1 MTYAIGAPC
10 IDVRDRSCVAVCPVD
25 CIYEGAR
32 KLYIQP
38 DECIDCGACMTECP
52 TGAVVRLEDVSGP
65 GAEFASDNR
74 RFFEDVLPG
83 RDRPLGSPGEA
94 AAIGAISGDTELV
107 RAHPRAH

>member
-25 CIYEGAR
+25 CIYEGER

-38 DECIDCGACMTECP
+38 HECIDCGACMTECP

-65 GAEFASDNR
+65 EAEFALDNR
-74 RFFEDVLPG
+74 RFFDDVLPG

-94 AAIGAISGDTELV
+94 AAIGPISGDTELV
-107 RAHPRAH
+107 RAHRRQH